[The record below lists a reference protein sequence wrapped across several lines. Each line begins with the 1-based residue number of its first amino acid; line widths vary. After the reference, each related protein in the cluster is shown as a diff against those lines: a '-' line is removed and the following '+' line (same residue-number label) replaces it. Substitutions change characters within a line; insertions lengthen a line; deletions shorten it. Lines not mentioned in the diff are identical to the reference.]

1 MFDRWVH
8 LLISRGIFMN
18 EICTRFYSFVI
29 KINTRPAGR
38 VHGIDTRPGLET
50 LVPVERSSVN
60 VAHCI
65 NDMHRIVLFSFMF
78 ALFLSENVSI
88 YSILNKRSLTFP

>member
-1 MFDRWVH
+1 
-8 LLISRGIFMN
+8 MN

-60 VAHCI
+60 VAHWNMSWI
-65 NDMHRIVLFSFMF
+65 LQEI
-78 ALFLSENVSI
+78 FLETYEQRGQFDAI
-88 YSILNKRSLTFP
+88 M